1 MMKKKLFVLLTVVC
15 ILALATACG
24 SQTSGT
30 DTDSNAGTQSG
41 AQQEEST
48 LTGKLDEKKD
58 FMFVVT
64 DDQGASYQFS
74 IDSSA
79 KPEGYDDVAVGDSV
93 TVTYTGALSEVVLPP
108 LPLPQAASPRIIA
121 AASSR
126 ASSFLVIFIS
136 SFRGRGLLLCKCH
149 NISFLWPHNTLEIF
163 LCPIYNISEIY

>member
-1 MMKKKLFVLLTVVC
+1 MLTVVC

-93 TVTYTGALSEVVLPP
+93 TVTYTGALSEVDP
-108 LPLPQAASPRIIA
+108 L
-121 AASSR
+121 R
-126 ASSFLVIFIS
+126 AQ
-136 SFRGRGLLLCKCH
+136 
-149 NISFLWPHNTLEIF
+149 SFLWRKLNNNHPLKITKVEIGARTA
-163 LCPIYNISEIY
+163 PIFFTTIRSVDFCWENQ

>member
-93 TVTYTGALSEVVLPP
+93 TVTYTGALSEVVLP
-108 LPLPQAASPRIIA
+108 LPLPQAARPSTIA

-126 ASSFLVIFIS
+126 ASNFLVIFIS
-136 SFRGRGLLLCKCH
+136 SFPWSRAFA
-149 NISFLWPHNTLEIF
+149 IQMS
-163 LCPIYNISEIY
+163 

>member
-30 DTDSNAGTQSG
+30 DTDSNAGTQIG

-93 TVTYTGALSEVVLPP
+93 TVTYTGALSEVDPFEGTI
-108 LPLPQAASPRIIA
+108 AS
-121 AASSR
+121 
-126 ASSFLVIFIS
+126 VE
-136 SFRGRGLLLCKCH
+136 KVK
-149 NISFLWPHNTLEIF
+149 
-163 LCPIYNISEIY
+163 

>member
-79 KPEGYDDVAVGDSV
+79 APEGYDDVAEGDSV
-93 TVTYTGALSEVVLPP
+93 TVTYTGTLSEVDP
-108 LPLPQAASPRIIA
+108 
-121 AASSR
+121 
-126 ASSFLVIFIS
+126 FEGTVIS
-136 SFRGRGLLLCKCH
+136 VEKVK
-149 NISFLWPHNTLEIF
+149 
-163 LCPIYNISEIY
+163 

>member
-41 AQQEEST
+41 AQEEST

-93 TVTYTGALSEVVLPP
+93 TVTYTGALSEVDPFEGTIV
-108 LPLPQAASPRIIA
+108 S
-121 AASSR
+121 
-126 ASSFLVIFIS
+126 VE
-136 SFRGRGLLLCKCH
+136 KVK
-149 NISFLWPHNTLEIF
+149 
-163 LCPIYNISEIY
+163 

>member
-1 MMKKKLFVLLTVVC
+1 MKKKLFVLLTVVC

-58 FMFVVT
+58 
-64 DDQGASYQFS
+64 QGASYQFS

-93 TVTYTGALSEVVLPP
+93 TVTYTGALSEVDPFEGTI
-108 LPLPQAASPRIIA
+108 AS
-121 AASSR
+121 
-126 ASSFLVIFIS
+126 VE
-136 SFRGRGLLLCKCH
+136 KVK
-149 NISFLWPHNTLEIF
+149 
-163 LCPIYNISEIY
+163 

>member
-74 IDSSA
+74 A

-93 TVTYTGALSEVVLPP
+93 TVTYTGALSEVDPFEGTI
-108 LPLPQAASPRIIA
+108 AS
-121 AASSR
+121 
-126 ASSFLVIFIS
+126 VE
-136 SFRGRGLLLCKCH
+136 KVK
-149 NISFLWPHNTLEIF
+149 
-163 LCPIYNISEIY
+163 

>member
-58 FMFVVT
+58 FMFVVMT
-64 DDQGASYQFS
+64 KALPTSFPSTPPQSRKDMMMLPWAT
-74 IDSSA
+74 SS
-79 KPEGYDDVAVGDSV
+79 
-93 TVTYTGALSEVVLPP
+93 L
-108 LPLPQAASPRIIA
+108 
-121 AASSR
+121 
-126 ASSFLVIFIS
+126 
-136 SFRGRGLLLCKCH
+136 
-149 NISFLWPHNTLEIF
+149 
-163 LCPIYNISEIY
+163 

>member
-48 LTGKLDEKKD
+48 LTGKLDEHLKEIGD
-58 FMFVVT
+58 TAQVT

-93 TVTYTGALSEVVLPP
+93 TVTYTGALSEVDPFEGTI
-108 LPLPQAASPRIIA
+108 AS
-121 AASSR
+121 
-126 ASSFLVIFIS
+126 VE
-136 SFRGRGLLLCKCH
+136 KVK
-149 NISFLWPHNTLEIF
+149 
-163 LCPIYNISEIY
+163 